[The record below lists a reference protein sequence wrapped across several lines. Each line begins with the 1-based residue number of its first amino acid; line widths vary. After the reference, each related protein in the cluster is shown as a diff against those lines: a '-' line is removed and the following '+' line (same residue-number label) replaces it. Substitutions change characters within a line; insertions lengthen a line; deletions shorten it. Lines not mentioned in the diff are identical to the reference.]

1 MSEVSDKVD
10 AVETLSDG
18 GVCYTV
24 FEGSSQEDVAY
35 AKVFWSSLC
44 LQPPIESSLVA
55 LDITQRLKVAKAP
68 QTSNTVPTEPPWS
81 KNDEIL
87 QKAYQLQMQDEKQR
101 YLEMAK
107 KHDEIMALLKKHRE
121 DRIKKEMVS
130 RLHKP
135 RRPELTERRNGEMDV
150 RRVLAFSALMLSVP
164 TSASKVLGDKAQ
176 SSFREIR
183 T

>member
-81 KNDEIL
+81 TENDEIL

-101 YLEMAK
+101 YLEMVRK
-107 KHDEIMALLKKHRE
+107 
-121 DRIKKEMVS
+121 
-130 RLHKP
+130 
-135 RRPELTERRNGEMDV
+135 RRNGEMDV